1 VFGHGT
7 GYGIGDWGTMGGI
20 GLILWLVILAAVIA
34 AVVWF
39 VRNSPQARNRL
50 PPAEPRS
57 PGLEALDERCARG
70 EISREEYLQKKRDI
84 AD

>member
-1 VFGHGT
+1 VFGHGI
-7 GYGIGDWGTMGGI
+7 GYGMGDWGTIRGFS
-20 GLILWLVILAAVIA
+20 LILWLVILVAVIA
-34 AVVWF
+34 VVVLF
-39 VRNSPQARNRL
+39 VRNSPQRATRL

-57 PGLEALDERCARG
+57 PGLEALDERYARG